1 MSAENFIDMFVVV
14 YCITS
19 RVTRN
24 FKFQNKNPGQFVFG
38 ILKFNW
44 EMKNA
49 SSAFSTLVFFKNIF
63 LYQIFFFNFLK
74 KIFSLKIPF
83 LVDLWRKKI
92 FWKNFKKNF
101 DPKKLGIFF
110 KTWFV
115 KKYLALVKKWWYII
129 KCPCLEYMKTC
140 FKHQKYP
147 SFSLSE
153 LNYFLQSASGYPVLY
168 IVTKKQDSFKLAN
181 S

>member
-1 MSAENFIDMFVVV
+1 MGILWYIIIFWLKLGVFSQISIFQNNFFISKIF
-14 YCITS
+14 
-19 RVTRN
+19 
-24 FKFQNKNPGQFVFG
+24 FKFFWN
-38 ILKFNW
+38 
-44 EMKNA
+44 
-49 SSAFSTLVFFKNIF
+49 
-63 LYQIFFFNFLK
+63 FFFALNSFLGWFMAKNF
-74 KIFSLKIPF
+74 
-83 LVDLWRKKI
+83 

-140 FKHQKYP
+140 LKHQKYP

-153 LNYFLQSASGYPVLY
+153 LNYFLQFSSGYPVNP
-168 IVTKKQDSFKLAN
+168 SFG
-181 S
+181 